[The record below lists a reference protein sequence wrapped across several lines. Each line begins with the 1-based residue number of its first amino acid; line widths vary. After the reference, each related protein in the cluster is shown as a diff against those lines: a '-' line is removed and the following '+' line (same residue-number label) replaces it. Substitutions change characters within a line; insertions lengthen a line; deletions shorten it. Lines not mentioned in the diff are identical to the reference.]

1 MQHQTRNRQWALAA
15 LILMAGIG
23 GYLAFRPV
31 GIPIVR
37 AADTDAAVPTA
48 MVDERPVEV
57 TIRVTGTTQAENF
70 ADVLGPRLQGSRGGF
85 GRSASTN
92 LISASANVSVRSTSG
107 SSGGSSSSSF
117 GSSGTVASTNSAA
130 SSSSSGNVSS
140 SGSSGG
146 SSGGGG
152 GGGGGGGFG
161 GGGGDF
167 EMTLQTMAPAGTW
180 VKKGDVIAQFDPE
193 STQQRLEDYESS
205 YAQTMVAYEA
215 GLAALD
221 VTKEARI
228 QSEESARAS
237 LEQARL
243 DLQAAPV
250 LSAITA
256 ERRKLSVEEAE
267 ARYEQVLKE
276 SEVGRLNEESQ
287 VRAAELQVSQMK
299 VELDRA
305 RQNMD
310 KMTIRAPIDGMLVRL
325 SVFRN
330 GEFAQVAA
338 GDSIRAGMA
347 FMRIVDTSSM
357 IVDANVN
364 QLDIDK
370 IRIGQRAAVRFD
382 AFPGLE
388 LPAKVYSIGTV
399 ANARQNRQE
408 YITEVPIR
416 LKLDEVDPR
425 VIPDLTASADIVV
438 QTANAAPVVPLQAVF
453 PAEDGNGS
461 SYVMVKRSDGGF
473 EERPVELGV
482 ANNLEAVVRSGLQAG
497 EEVALARP

>member
-1 MQHQTRNRQWALAA
+1 
-15 LILMAGIG
+15 MAGAG
-23 GYLAFRPV
+23 AYLAFRPA

-37 AADTDAAVPTA
+37 AADTDAAVPIA
-48 MVDERPVEV
+48 VVDERPVEV

-92 LISASANVSVRSTSG
+92 LISANANVSVRSTSG
-107 SSGGSSSSSF
+107 SSGGSSGSSF

-146 SSGGGG
+146 SGGGG
-152 GGGGGGGFG
+152 GGGGGGYG

-167 EMTLQTMAPAGTW
+167 EMTLQSMAPAGTW

-205 YAQTMVAYEA
+205 FAQTMTAYEA

-347 FMRIVDTSSM
+347 FMRVVDTSSM

-370 IRIGQRAAVRFD
+370 IRIGQRATVRFD
-382 AFPGLE
+382 AFPNLE

-438 QTANAAPVVPLQAVF
+438 QTASSAPVVPLQAVF

-482 ANNLEAVVRSGLQAG
+482 SNNLEAVVRSGLQAG